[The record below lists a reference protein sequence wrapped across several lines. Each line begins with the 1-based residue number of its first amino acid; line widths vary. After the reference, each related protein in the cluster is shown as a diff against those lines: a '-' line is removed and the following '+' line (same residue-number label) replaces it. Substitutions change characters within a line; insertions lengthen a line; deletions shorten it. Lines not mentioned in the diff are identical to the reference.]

1 MTYST
6 PSSHV
11 RRWPAAVLLTLAAAS
26 FAAACRSGSPT
37 PATPSQTAVSPD
49 TWAEVD
55 GKAIS
60 RTDVEKAFHQSADPG
75 QVLPQEEALSARLS
89 LLDDLIMEEILL
101 ARAQKQNVA
110 ATEAEIDEA
119 VKNARGNLTDDQ
131 FQQQL
136 FARSLSTA
144 DVREALKRRL
154 VTQKV
159 IENDVSKKIT
169 ITDQQVTEFFNANRQ
184 QFNLP
189 EDSYHLAQI
198 VVTPVRE
205 QQVANRTGDDAASA
219 EAVNAK
225 VSMLLDRLQKGTPFA
240 DLARDYSEDPESAPR
255 GGDLGL
261 VPLSAVR
268 QAPAPLRDAVLQT
281 QPGKAR
287 VASKDGV
294 RTIVFV
300 VSKETAGQRDLDT
313 PGVKQQ
319 ISDGLKSRK
328 EQLLRTAYLA
338 AARTDAKVTNYLAR
352 TVVQSQGAS
361 PVPGK

>member
-1 MTYST
+1 MTHST
-6 PSSHV
+6 HSSTV
-11 RRWPAAVLLTLAAAS
+11 RHWPAAILFTLAAAS
-26 FAAACRSGSPT
+26 LGVACRSGSQT
-37 PATPSQTAVSPD
+37 PAAPAQTAVSPD

-60 RTDVEKAFHQSADPG
+60 STEVEKAFRQSSEPG
-75 QVLPQEEALSARLS
+75 QVLSQEEALSARLS
-89 LLDDLIMEEILL
+89 VLDDIITEEILL
-101 ARAQKQNVA
+101 ARAQKQNIT
-110 ATEAEIDEA
+110 ATDAEVDEA
-119 VKNARGNLTDDQ
+119 VKNAKGNLNDEQ

-144 DVREALKRRL
+144 DVRETLKRRL
-154 VTQKV
+154 ISQKV
-159 IENDVSKKIT
+159 IDTDVSKKIA
-169 ITDQQVTEFFNANRQ
+169 ITDQQITDFFNANRQ

-189 EDSYHLAQI
+189 EDAYHLAQI
-198 VVTPVRE
+198 VVTPTRE
-205 QQVANRTGDDAASA
+205 QQVANRSGDDAASV

-225 VSMLLDRLQKGTPFA
+225 VAMLMDRLQKGTPFA

-261 VPLSAVR
+261 VPLSAIR

-287 VASKDGV
+287 IASKDGV

-328 EQLLRTAYLA
+328 EQLLRTAYLT
-338 AARTDAKVTNYLAR
+338 AARTDANVTNYLAR